1 MFLVDGRYLSSDQLF
16 LERRKRGLI
25 RFINLLVKHPILATE
40 KLVSIFL
47 TVDTELNVWRSG
59 TSLELEEEFAHK
71 VISQQFIKNWK
82 EEQEMDRWRSIRL
95 GTETSLET
103 LTYVLQHN
111 LFLFYGKKT
120 NIFSFYLF
128 YRQLCTLADR
138 IAKRNFALAMDYK
151 KVSAAVTSFKASIP
165 LIYTNSSGDLAG
177 ISNGLDTV
185 SRFLSNSST
194 FAQDES
200 QATDIGFLEDLK
212 LLRDTVGSTLE
223 LFQRFDR
230 HNGDIKIQ
238 QLENRIQASEQKL
251 KTLKSRT
258 DVKSGSELD
267 KIAKAI
273 KADKRTINFL
283 RNRSWL
289 IREAITEEICLHERT
304 QYIISRLVKDWAVD
318 NLKYSELHSE
328 NWAAMNNEVADMPNI
343 PE

>member
-1 MFLVDGRYLSSDQLF
+1 
-16 LERRKRGLI
+16 
-25 RFINLLVKHPILATE
+25 
-40 KLVSIFL
+40 
-47 TVDTELNVWRSG
+47 
-59 TSLELEEEFAHK
+59 
-71 VISQQFIKNWK
+71 
-82 EEQEMDRWRSIRL
+82 
-95 GTETSLET
+95 
-103 LTYVLQHN
+103 
-111 LFLFYGKKT
+111 
-120 NIFSFYLF
+120 
-128 YRQLCTLADR
+128 
-138 IAKRNFALAMDYK
+138 MDYK

-185 SRFLSNSST
+185 SKFLSNSST